1 MTRRTGTSSM
11 QLLFLKFLLWM
22 HGKTPWLWNTGQL
35 DGDNLP
41 LKICVVFA
49 VGASS
54 QKETP
59 HPSTMRETSS
69 NLLTAGEGEYL
80 THVGV
85 VVLKETG
92 ADLQD

>member
-1 MTRRTGTSSM
+1 MENLQDSGTWDN
-11 QLLFLKFLLWM
+11 F
-22 HGKTPWLWNTGQL
+22 
-35 DGDNLP
+35 DGYNLP
-41 LKICVVFA
+41 LKLWVLFA

-59 HPSTMRETSS
+59 LPFHNESLTSS

-85 VVLKETG
+85 VVLKETW
-92 ADLQD
+92 ADL